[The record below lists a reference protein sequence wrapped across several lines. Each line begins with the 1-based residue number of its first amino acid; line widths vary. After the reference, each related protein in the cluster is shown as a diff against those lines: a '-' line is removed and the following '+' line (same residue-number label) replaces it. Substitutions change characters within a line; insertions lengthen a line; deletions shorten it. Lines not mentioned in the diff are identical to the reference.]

1 MAVRIREIDRIADHS
16 GIAAI
21 DTAFETPVVFDL
33 VIGERRLEL
42 VERALPQPRLKRY
55 DIAELFAPW
64 CSWDHGWVA
73 VDDGGIVGVAVVE
86 YEPWHRRLTLWH
98 LYVDRVRRRG
108 GIARA
113 LLERVEAHGREIGAL
128 RVWLETSTVNVPG
141 IAAYA
146 RLGYTLCGVDS
157 TYYESTSVADEVAVY
172 LSKPL

>member
-1 MAVRIREIDRIADHS
+1 MAYTIREIDRAADHA
-16 GIAAI
+16 GVAAI
-21 DTAFETPVVFDL
+21 DTAFETPSVFEL
-33 VIGERRLEL
+33 AIGDRRLEL
-42 VERALPQPRLKRY
+42 VERTLPQPRIKRY

-64 CSWDHGWVA
+64 CTWDHGYVA
-73 VDDGGIVGVAVVE
+73 VDGGVVGVAAVE

-98 LYVDRVRRRG
+98 LYVDRRRRHE

-113 LLERVEAHGREIGAL
+113 LLERVEAHGRAIGAL

-157 TYYESTSVADEVAVY
+157 TYYEATDVADEVAVY

>member
-1 MAVRIREIDRIADHS
+1 MAFTLRELDRVTDHD
-16 GIAAI
+16 GVAAI
-21 DTAFETPVVFDL
+21 DTAFETASVFELAID
-33 VIGERRLEL
+33 ERRLEL
-42 VERALPQPRLKRY
+42 VERTLPQPRIKRY

-64 CSWDHGWVA
+64 CTWDHGYVA
-73 VDDGGIVGVAVVE
+73 VDGGIVGVAVVE

-98 LYVDRVRRRG
+98 LYVGRPRRRE

-113 LLERVEAHGREIGAL
+113 LLERVETHGRKIGAL

-157 TYYESTSVADEVAVY
+157 TYYEATDVADEVAVY